1 MTRGCFHKMKKT
13 ALLLLTILLFLC
25 FVPAAGAEWV
35 IDRILCQTLPGNGT
49 VDLPSVGQDYS
60 SFSCRA
66 SIEGIHV
73 DAWALVDSDGNPCS
87 GMVENKQYTL
97 YIDVASD
104 DPNYVF
110 TNETR
115 AYINNMEATVTIFDD
130 WHYATIGRVIKPNY
144 LAPTIWHH
152 PTDESHN
159 MGERFDFFASA
170 QPGYTSFEWH
180 IKSPDGRDFKAEEIT
195 KLYGAE
201 YSKERKY
208 HTSSKGAQE
217 AHEAIR
223 PTYMD
228 KTSIEGTLQEKRLYE
243 LIWKRTAASQMADA
257 EIEKTTVSISI
268 GDQIKDAEFVAQG
281 EVVKF
286 DGFLKVYRES
296 VDLPPLKKG
305 EELVRREIQATER
318 TSQGPQRYTE
328 ASLVHKLE
336 ELGIG
341 RPSTYAPTI
350 STIQQREYVMKGDKK
365 GEEHRFDVITLKGK
379 QIAHKT
385 RMEII
390 GSTKESCCLPTS
402 ASWLTTSSWLI
413 SPLSWTTTS
422 PPRWNRTSI
431 RLLRANSSGT
441 R

>member
-195 KLYGAE
+195 KLFPDVVVTVDDLGKATGCRCNFNRVPAGLDGWTVYCIFNLYE
-201 YSKERKY
+201 QKTVTKEAAIHVLDAALAPTPTPASTPSPTPAPTPDPTPSPVPTPEPVPTETPEEDLQEGIYIISDDWNLNWSYDEDYHWHESLNPESTEISEKGTHDMVWTEKTAATRKENGTEEGTCSVCGY
-208 HTSSKGAQE
+208 QTMRSVAYMPSAGGSPDYIMW
-217 AHEAIR
+217 AIR
-223 PTYMD
+223 GVGIALAVAVP
-228 KTSIEGTLQEKRLYE
+228 II
-243 LIWKRTAASQMADA
+243 LI
-257 EIEKTTVSISI
+257 VS
-268 GDQIKDAEFVAQG
+268 
-281 EVVKF
+281 
-286 DGFLKVYRES
+286 
-296 VDLPPLKKG
+296 
-305 EELVRREIQATER
+305 LVRNHNTRKRA
-318 TSQGPQRYTE
+318 
-328 ASLVHKLE
+328 
-336 ELGIG
+336 
-341 RPSTYAPTI
+341 
-350 STIQQREYVMKGDKK
+350 
-365 GEEHRFDVITLKGK
+365 GK
-379 QIAHKT
+379 
-385 RMEII
+385 R
-390 GSTKESCCLPTS
+390 
-402 ASWLTTSSWLI
+402 
-413 SPLSWTTTS
+413 
-422 PPRWNRTSI
+422 RR
-431 RLLRANSSGT
+431 
-441 R
+441 